1 MLKIESQFRKSKNNI
16 ENVFRFWDKC
26 ILKASNKWPLLRR
39 EYMSS
44 AVNGWTNSP
53 KTLHITQRDFFKL
66 NYLQKDQKIWL
77 RHCRS
82 ALNSVSARLPCYLSK
97 HHLKGDFLDI
107 YLTTFFGVRK
117 FKNTSAMRV
126 TFLLK
131 MFKIESKFRKW
142 KKKEIKNVFRFW
154 DNCIWKCLYK
164 LCLLRRE
171 YVFVAVSVLRNSPKI
186 LHITQR
192 DFFNLNCLHR
202 DQ

>member
-1 MLKIESQFRKSKNNI
+1 MPCYFSNNPLKGNFLDIYVTTFFGVRKFKNTSAMRVIFSLKMLKIESQFRKSKNNI

-126 TFLLK
+126 IFLLK

-142 KKKEIKNVFRFW
+142 KKKK
-154 DNCIWKCLYK
+154 
-164 LCLLRRE
+164 
-171 YVFVAVSVLRNSPKI
+171 
-186 LHITQR
+186 
-192 DFFNLNCLHR
+192 
-202 DQ
+202 